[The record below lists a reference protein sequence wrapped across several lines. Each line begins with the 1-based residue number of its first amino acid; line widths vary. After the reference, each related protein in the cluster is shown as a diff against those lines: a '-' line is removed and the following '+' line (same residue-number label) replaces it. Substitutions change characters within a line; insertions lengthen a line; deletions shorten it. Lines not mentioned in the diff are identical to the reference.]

1 MQDPLINEN
10 IRFRCLLCGRC
21 YYVAQLF
28 ANHLHREHNF
38 LQMQTLMCYH
48 RLTLQCGS
56 KCQFCGFTH
65 TSEPCIPLLNLAV
78 FLINGYGIRGA
89 GRHRICSEDLGGLAQ
104 HRAAETTGSRS
115 TRRQKQG
122 QEKTEDS
129 SGSTRPGITRFFHHR
144 GADGGLETV
153 DQADIASRRSSQ
165 LSDARIPVLDP
176 YEPRQRVHSAHL
188 APREPTVARGQGE
201 GHEPQAP
208 LGLHHDTNVGV
219 PPSEADLRH
228 TDGGAVHRLREV
240 PSHWSG
246 PRQDNAVPTLVPS
259 ETEPST
265 NFGSGIADQRSPAQP
280 GQHTEDN
287 GRPTSDTALSRA
299 HQAEGGTRVS
309 SGDPVALD
317 SLASSVAGVVARA
330 ESTVLPQ
337 YLAAHPD
344 PATSPAPGQATFGQ
358 AVAEGVVRLIPVFL
372 NQTGTLC
379 FANAAVL
386 CLAWMTLLV
395 DGFHPQMWTTGFEL
409 LRNVYQAA
417 HRPMDLL
424 NHNPFLWL
432 LMGSWTVD
440 RLHHQQDVCEF
451 LIYLLSM
458 MRPKFLHCEWVTKV
472 ALTATPTDN
481 LLEWEKGQQFTPI
494 LLPYINHHDATCQ
507 LQDLVHQWHEPQ
519 GFCRAASEVGQTLIL
534 MIDRFNPETQ
544 LKCHQIIRFGDQIAF
559 PCFLDD
565 QGTVSLQPFDI
576 CGVIFHL

>member
-1 MQDPLINEN
+1 MDMGSEELEGIDSASKIWGNLLNQEQLRQLGLDQPEPKKGDKKRQKTQPERTDRDSRSTSSTAVPNEVLKQLI
-10 IRFRCLLCGRC
+10 
-21 YYVAQLF
+21 
-28 ANHLHREHNF
+28 
-38 LQMQTLMCYH
+38 
-48 RLTLQCGS
+48 RLTLR
-56 KCQFCGFTH
+56 H
-65 TSEPCIPLLNLAV
+65 EDHLNCLMQESQ
-78 FLINGYGIRGA
+78 FLIHMNPGKGSIVLTLLQA
-89 GRHRICSEDLGGLAQ
+89 SQQWHAAKEKDMSLRH
-104 HRAAETTGSRS
+104 
-115 TRRQKQG
+115 
-122 QEKTEDS
+122 
-129 SGSTRPGITRFFHHR
+129 
-144 GADGGLETV
+144 
-153 DQADIASRRSSQ
+153 
-165 LSDARIPVLDP
+165 
-176 YEPRQRVHSAHL
+176 HL
-188 APREPTVARGQGE
+188 ACTMIQTLEFRLQRLTSATPTEELFVPR
-201 GHEPQAP
+201 
-208 LGLHHDTNVGV
+208 LC
-219 PPSEADLRH
+219 
-228 TDGGAVHRLREV
+228 EV
-240 PSHWSG
+240 SSHMSG

-372 NQTGTLC
+372 NQTGTIC

>member
-1 MQDPLINEN
+1 M
-10 IRFRCLLCGRC
+10 
-21 YYVAQLF
+21 
-28 ANHLHREHNF
+28 
-38 LQMQTLMCYH
+38 
-48 RLTLQCGS
+48 
-56 KCQFCGFTH
+56 
-65 TSEPCIPLLNLAV
+65 
-78 FLINGYGIRGA
+78 
-89 GRHRICSEDLGGLAQ
+89 
-104 HRAAETTGSRS
+104 
-115 TRRQKQG
+115 
-122 QEKTEDS
+122 
-129 SGSTRPGITRFFHHR
+129 
-144 GADGGLETV
+144 
-153 DQADIASRRSSQ
+153 
-165 LSDARIPVLDP
+165 
-176 YEPRQRVHSAHL
+176 
-188 APREPTVARGQGE
+188 
-201 GHEPQAP
+201 
-208 LGLHHDTNVGV
+208 
-219 PPSEADLRH
+219 
-228 TDGGAVHRLREV
+228 
-240 PSHWSG
+240 SG

-372 NQTGTLC
+372 NQTGTIC

-576 CGVIFHL
+576 CGVIFHLGDSPHTGHYRAALRYQKKWLIYDDHRAPDQASELPSAVLQNCTVFWLIRTNDHSARTMNTEDQWYGRPSSMSRYMGNRNTRRRSEPYATTGGTGSSSTAP